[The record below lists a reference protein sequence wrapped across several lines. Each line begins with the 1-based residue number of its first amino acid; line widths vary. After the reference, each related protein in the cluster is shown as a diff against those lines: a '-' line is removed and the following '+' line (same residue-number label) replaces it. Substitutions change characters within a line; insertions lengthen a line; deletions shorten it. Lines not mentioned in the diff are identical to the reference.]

1 MGVAFFSPS
10 ATRLLHTPAP
20 PPTPFPAHAKGMT
33 DREISTAAQA
43 AHHPEAPPDERYDA
57 RAQVGKAVAGSV
69 PRLDAQA
76 LIKAATFLHR
86 VNLRLAER
94 QGWPRSGQHDPYGI
108 FRHSGYLQRPAPI
121 GFAQLRALVEHDPVL
136 YAIILTRARQV
147 SRLARPARYDHEPGF
162 RLRLRGASELTA
174 VDQKR
179 LEWLERFLLNSGAE
193 FDPFRREALRRD
205 DLITYLKKAVMDSL
219 TMDAMPVE
227 IIRTPSGRVHGWVH
241 VDGATVYLAPPEGLP
256 KGTPPPP
263 GCEGMDPE
271 DVKAVEAQDGRVVN
285 WFARDEL
292 LYRVRNPRPD
302 VWGQGYGIAEPELMI
317 RIITGF
323 LNVIT
328 YNLKSYED
336 NHIPQGFLTLFGDFR
351 EEDIEEFK
359 AEWAAYVAGVSN
371 AWRLPV
377 LISRDREAGAQFTA
391 TGVNPSEMHFVK
403 WTSFL
408 VAIQCALY
416 GIDPEEI
423 GFESF
428 SSRTSTLNEAS
439 IESKLVS
446 SRDKGLYPL
455 LQHLEATFNTLLSA
469 VDPEVEFYWTGFQD
483 PREVWERDRL
493 ALTYGELRQRLGLP
507 TGRYPLLEDAP
518 LNPSLLTVYLEAA
531 RPNAAAGP
539 EGPEPTEDHP
549 WPPDE
554 EGAEA
559 LAHLAQALKETHA

>member
-1 MGVAFFSPS
+1 MN
-10 ATRLLHTPAP
+10 
-20 PPTPFPAHAKGMT
+20 
-33 DREISTAAQA
+33 DREITEATRTAHAQD
-43 AHHPEAPPDERYDA
+43 APIDERMDA
-57 RAQVGKAVAGSV
+57 RARVAKAVAGSV
-69 PRLDAQA
+69 PRLDPR
-76 LIKAATFLHR
+76 LLVKAAPYLHQ
-86 VNLRLAER
+86 VNLQVAGRMGA
-94 QGWPRSGQHDPYGI
+94 PKSGGHDPYGI
-108 FRHSGYLQRPAPI
+108 FRFSSYLQRPAPL
-121 GFAQLRALVEHDPVL
+121 GFHQLRALVQHDPVL

-162 RLRLRGASELTA
+162 RLRLRGAEELTRA
-174 VDQKR
+174 DQKR
-179 LEWLERFLLNSGAE
+179 LEWLERYILNAGAE
-193 FDPFRREALRRD
+193 FDPIRREALRRD
-205 DLITYLKKAVMDSL
+205 DFTTWLKKAVMDSL

-227 IIRTPSGRVHGWVH
+227 LIRTQSGRVHGWVH

-256 KGTPPPP
+256 PGTPPPS
-263 GCEGMDPE
+263 PE
-271 DVKAVEAQDGRVVN
+271 DEDIPPEEVKAVEVQDGRVTH

-302 VWGQGYGIAEPELMI
+302 IWGQGYGLAEPELMI
-317 RIITGF
+317 RVVTGF

-328 YNLKSYED
+328 FNLKAYEE
-336 NHIPQGFLTLFGDFR
+336 NHIPRGFLTLFGDFR

-359 AEWAAYVAGVSN
+359 NEWAAYVAGISN

-428 SSRTSTLNEAS
+428 SSRTSALNDAS
-439 IESKLVS
+439 IESKLTS

-455 LQHLEATFNTLLSA
+455 LQHLEATLNIILTT
-469 VDPEVEFYWTGFQD
+469 VDPQVEFYWTGFQD

-507 TGRYPLLEDAP
+507 TGRYPMLEDAP
-518 LNPSLLTVYLEAA
+518 LNPALLSVYLQEAGQKA
-531 RPNAAAGP
+531 GEGEEEGMGAMGGAAMGGEERGA
-539 EGPEPTEDHP
+539 E
-549 WPPDE
+549 WPQDE
-554 EGAEA
+554 EGLDA
-559 LAHLAQALKETHA
+559 LAQLAQALQGAEG